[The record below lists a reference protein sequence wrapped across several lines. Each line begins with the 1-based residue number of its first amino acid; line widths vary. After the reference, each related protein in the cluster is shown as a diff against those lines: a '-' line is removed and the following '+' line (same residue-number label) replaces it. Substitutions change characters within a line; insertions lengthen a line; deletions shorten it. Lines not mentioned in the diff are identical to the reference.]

1 VSDNTNY
8 LEEENLEDKTVEST
22 TADILEETVENR
34 PEQVAE
40 NAEQES
46 ETSTPETKPDDDT
59 SALKAEL
66 LEAKTQAEEYFNYL
80 QRLKAEFDNF
90 RKRTVKEKE
99 EISKYASE
107 RIISS
112 LLPVLDNFERALE
125 SAKKNKDFDSFSQG
139 VEMIFRQFMKIL
151 EEEGLRPIEAVGKPF
166 DPNLHEAMFREE
178 SDQEENI
185 ILEELQK
192 GYYLKDKVIRPSRV
206 KVSG

>member
-90 RKRTVKEKE
+90 RKRTGKEKE